1 MSRPCE
7 EGKYCPYDYFDY
19 SENVQACAIDYD
31 GENCPYIKP
40 WGKRRY
46 YKEQEKGEVE
56 RI

>member
-7 EGKYCPYDYFDY
+7 EGKPCSFDYFDY

-46 YKEQEKGEVE
+46 HEEQEKGEVE
-56 RI
+56 